1 MLLGAGCA
9 VSGLCLRGLSLG
21 FVSEVCLPSRMLL
34 DRLGLCFMAYGPI
47 APPHSQNPNL
57 QLDSCSRTRVNIDP
71 ARIVKRRQIMQGQL
85 GLKFAVQVHACT
97 DLERAELTLS
107 LWCGGKQKGLSL
119 GFVSEVCHSTF
130 VHIRNNN
137 DDNNNNSSTNK
148 NDNNNQKNESQ
159 QQS

>member
-1 MLLGAGCA
+1 MKRWGLDLTEIAAKHTCQHSPKKTRESTDHQTENA
-9 VSGLCLRGLSLG
+9 VGSRLR
-21 FVSEVCLPSRMLL
+21 
-34 DRLGLCFMAYGPI
+34 CFMAYGPI
-47 APPHSQNPNL
+47 ALPHSQNPHL

-107 LWCGGKQKGLSL
+107 RWCGGKQKGLSL

-137 DDNNNNSSTNK
+137 DDNNNNSSANK
-148 NDNNNQKNESQ
+148 NDNNI
-159 QQS
+159 